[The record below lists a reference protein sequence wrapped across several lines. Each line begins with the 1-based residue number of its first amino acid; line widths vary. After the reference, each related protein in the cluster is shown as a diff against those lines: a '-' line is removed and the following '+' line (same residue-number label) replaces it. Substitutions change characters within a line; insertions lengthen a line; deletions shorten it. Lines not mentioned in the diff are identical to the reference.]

1 MGFAWNPTG
10 VTRSPIQNL
19 IGLTVGKDGVSAGLV
34 GGLNGL
40 NLNVANKFQ
49 ASTPKENGNC
59 ERYYDKIS
67 ADEWV
72 PDTLVPLAFDRAS
85 EAKVEIKILFST
97 FWKIRNFRQSSFF
110 AKMLSKSLKLS
121 GLVVTPSFKHFA
133 KCHRMLLFYS

>member
-1 MGFAWNPTG
+1 
-10 VTRSPIQNL
+10 
-19 IGLTVGKDGVSAGLV
+19 VGKDSVSAGLV
-34 GGLNGL
+34 GGLSGL

-85 EAKVEIKILFST
+85 EAKVDIKKSLSPIFGKNEIFLHTSV
-97 FWKIRNFRQSSFF
+97 F
-110 AKMLSKSLKLS
+110 AKMLAKIRKLDGFMFVARIFFYPSNISQNVTVVSLSNL
-121 GLVVTPSFKHFA
+121 
-133 KCHRMLLFYS
+133 

>member
-1 MGFAWNPTG
+1 MGLAWGPTG

-19 IGLTVGKDGVSAGLV
+19 IGLTVGKDSVSAGLV
-34 GGLNGL
+34 GGL

-85 EAKVEIKILFST
+85 EAKVEIKNPFST
-97 FWKIRNFRQSSFF
+97 FWKILHFLQTSVF
-110 AKMLSKSLKLS
+110 AKM
-121 GLVVTPSFKHFA
+121 FA
-133 KCHRMLLFYS
+133 KI

>member
-1 MGFAWNPTG
+1 LHRIPG

-19 IGLTVGKDGVSAGLV
+19 IGLTVGKDGVSAGLI

-49 ASTPKENGNC
+49 TSTPKENGNC

-85 EAKVEIKILFST
+85 EAKV
-97 FWKIRNFRQSSFF
+97 
-110 AKMLSKSLKLS
+110 
-121 GLVVTPSFKHFA
+121 
-133 KCHRMLLFYS
+133 